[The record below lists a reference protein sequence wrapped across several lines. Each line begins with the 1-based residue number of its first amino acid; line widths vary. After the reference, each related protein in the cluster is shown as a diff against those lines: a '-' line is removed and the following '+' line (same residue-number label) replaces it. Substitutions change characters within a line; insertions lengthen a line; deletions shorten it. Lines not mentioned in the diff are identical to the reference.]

1 MIRKILPLILLVCFI
16 GAFAQNTADNL
27 DKILKERFSAS
38 EPGAAVLVVQNDKV
52 LLRKGYGIAEI
63 NRKQP
68 IEPDMVFRIGSIT
81 KQFTSTAI
89 LKLVEEGK
97 LSLNDELSNYLPDFR
112 TQFPVTIEQLLNH
125 TSGIK
130 SYTSVQERMTTEAKK
145 TKVSVAE
152 MLGYIQSYPV
162 DFKPGE
168 KWLYN
173 NSAYFILGAV
183 IEKVTGK
190 TYNDYI
196 SQTFFKPLKMTASYP
211 DDSKPI
217 ARQAGGYNKGSGNAY
232 TMADYVHPSIPYSA
246 GSIFSSVD
254 DLWKWNQAVFGYKL
268 VKRELLEKAWGPTHT
283 TSGDVES
290 YGYGWQLGK
299 VGESKAIG
307 HGGGIDGFLSFEVY
321 VPELKIY
328 VCLLAN
334 NTSVNPEDIAYTLAE
349 EVAGTRGSKP
359 EPVALTSAQGDAYVG
374 VYKINDQEERVITRK
389 GDQYFSQR
397 SGGTKFEIYPY
408 AVDKFAFKET
418 NTRIDFKRGNDGAVT
433 EMEMIDRSFVTRKA
447 TKTNKPIPAEREE
460 FVMNPVDFD
469 VYVGE
474 YELAPGF
481 IIKVWREEGNYKA
494 QATGQPSFDIYPENA
509 SKFFLKVV
517 DAQIEFNRD
526 DKGAVTSMILYQAG
540 RAMPGK
546 KVK

>member
-334 NTSVNPEDIAYTLAE
+334 NTSVNPEDIA
-349 EVAGTRGSKP
+349 
-359 EPVALTSAQGDAYVG
+359 
-374 VYKINDQEERVITRK
+374 
-389 GDQYFSQR
+389 
-397 SGGTKFEIYPY
+397 
-408 AVDKFAFKET
+408 
-418 NTRIDFKRGNDGAVT
+418 
-433 EMEMIDRSFVTRKA
+433 
-447 TKTNKPIPAEREE
+447 
-460 FVMNPVDFD
+460 
-469 VYVGE
+469 
-474 YELAPGF
+474 
-481 IIKVWREEGNYKA
+481 
-494 QATGQPSFDIYPENA
+494 
-509 SKFFLKVV
+509 
-517 DAQIEFNRD
+517 
-526 DKGAVTSMILYQAG
+526 
-540 RAMPGK
+540 
-546 KVK
+546 

>member
-1 MIRKILPLILLVCFI
+1 MIRKTLLLILFI
-16 GAFAQNTADNL
+16 GSISAIAQNTVENL
-27 DKILKERFSAS
+27 EKILNERFSVT

-63 NRKQP
+63 NRKVP
-68 IEPDMVFRIGSIT
+68 VTPDMVFRIGSIT

-89 LKLVEEGK
+89 LKLVEQGK
-97 LSLNDELSNYLPDFR
+97 LSLQDYVNKYLPDFK
-112 TQFPVTIEQLLNH
+112 TQHPITIEQLLNH

-130 SYTSVQERMTTEAKK
+130 SYTSVPERMTTEAKK
-145 TKVSVAE
+145 TKVTVAE
-152 MLGYIQSYPV
+152 MMGYIQSYPI

-168 KWLYN
+168 QWFYN
-173 NSAYFILGAV
+173 NSAYFLLGAV
-183 IEKVTGK
+183 IEKITGK

-196 SQTFFKPLKMTASYP
+196 TQTFFKPLKMTASYP

-217 ARQAGGYNKGSGNAY
+217 AKQAAGYSKGADNVF

-246 GSIFSSVD
+246 GSLFSTVD
-254 DLWKWNQAVFGYKL
+254 DLWKWNQAVFSYKL
-268 VKRELLEKAWGPTHT
+268 VKKELLEKAWEPTKT
-283 TSGDVES
+283 ISGDVES

-299 VGESKAIG
+299 VGGRKAIG

-321 VPELKIY
+321 IPDLKIY
-328 VCLLAN
+328 VCLLVN
-334 NTSVNPEDIAYTLAE
+334 NSGVNPEDIAYTLAE
-349 EVAGTRGSKP
+349 EVAGVRGSKP
-359 EPVALTSAQGDAYVG
+359 EPIALRAEQGDAYVG
-374 VYKINDQEERVITRK
+374 VYKINDQEERIITRK
-389 GDQYFSQR
+389 GDEYFSQR

-418 NTRIDFKRGNDGAVT
+418 NTRIDFKRDNSVVT
-433 EMEMIDRSFVTRKA
+433 EMEMLDRSYVTQKA
-447 TKTNKPIPAEREE
+447 TKTNKPIPAEREAFE
-460 FVMNPVDFD
+460 LNPTDFD

-481 IIKVWREEGNYKA
+481 IINVWREENNYKA
-494 QATGQPSFDIYPENA
+494 QATGQPAFEIFPESV

-526 DKGAVTSMILYQAG
+526 DKGEVTNMVLYQGG